1 MPPKPPLISCSRS
14 TASIMSS
21 GVPTITP
28 WRSIT
33 YSSRQSSATSGEA
46 WPSVLSKYSRV
57 TFRWP
62 RRTSSIASSRL
73 SARWIGIESRHSS
86 RRISLPYSS
95 AVCSAID
102 HSSASEVSRT
112 IPRGVLSESTPAPC
126 LPAVVTPAGVCTEA
140 TTSGIEGC
148 W

>member
-14 TASIMSS
+14 IASIMSS

-33 YSSRQSSATSGEA
+33 YSSRLSSDTSGPA
-46 WPSVLSKYSRV
+46 WPSVFSKYSRV

-62 RRTSSIASSRL
+62 RRTSSIASARL
-73 SARWIGIESRHSS
+73 SARCTGIESRQPS
-86 RRISLPYSS
+86 RGISLPCS
-95 AVCSAID
+95 AAVSSAID

-112 IPRGVLSESTPAPC
+112 SPRGVLSEITPAPC
-126 LPAVVTPAGVCTEA
+126 LPAAVTPAGVCTEA